1 MTSKKTDITAGGGK
15 MPDSVFMTS
24 ADVQA
29 LTGYKG
35 TKSWEIIKRLNEE
48 LEQKGFL
55 TVKGKVP
62 RKYFMER
69 FGLGVK
75 A

>member
-1 MTSKKTDITAGGGK
+1 

-29 LTGYKG
+29 LT
-35 TKSWEIIKRLNEE
+35 
-48 LEQKGFL
+48 
-55 TVKGKVP
+55 
-62 RKYFMER
+62 KYFMER